1 MRHIWNRTFLL
12 TLLPMLALIF
22 GLNANAYGSTS
33 RSIHN
38 NASSA
43 THHTKKK
50 VRTHAKKKV
59 KIRAKKAAHR
69 TVAPHKLHVSRH
81 AKRHSSRRIA
91 TRISHIHR
99 VALSSPGSSAQRY
112 APSHPE
118 TPIKHAALQSE
129 VAYVQDMENS
139 TVLYQKNSEEVRPIA
154 SISKLMTAIII
165 AEAHQPLN
173 DKLTIT
179 EDDVDHLRHSRSR
192 LTVGTVL
199 SRADMLHLALM
210 SSENRAAHALARNYP
225 GGMPA
230 FVRAMNDKA
239 RALGMRH
246 THFIEPTGLSSSNVS
261 TPRDLV
267 KLLVAASKQP
277 LIHRFTTADHYE
289 VPVGRRLQLYNNTN
303 QLVRNPNWDI
313 QISKTGFINES
324 GECLVMLTK
333 IDRREVA
340 IILLNSS
347 GRYSRVGDAVRLRQ
361 LVERETNL
369 AMM

>member
-1 MRHIWNRTFLL
+1 
-12 TLLPMLALIF
+12 MLALVF
-22 GLNANAYGSTS
+22 GLSTNAYSGTG
-33 RSIHN
+33 N
-38 NASSA
+38 TTPNSA
-43 THHTKKK
+43 THHVKKKSSTHVKSKARTKKATHHK
-50 VRTHAKKKV
+50 VTRKS
-59 KIRAKKAAHR
+59 
-69 TVAPHKLHVSRH
+69 HVSHR
-81 AKRHSSRRIA
+81 ANRHSSRRVA
-91 TRISHIHR
+91 THASHIHG
-99 VALSSPGSSAQRY
+99 VALSRGRDVSVQRY
-112 APSHPE
+112 APSHAE
-118 TPIKHAALQSE
+118 TLIKHAALQSE

-139 TVLYQKNSEEVRPIA
+139 AVLYQKNSEEVRPIA
-154 SISKLMTAIII
+154 SISKLMTALIIS
-165 AEAHQPLN
+165 EAHQPL
-173 DKLTIT
+173 DEKLTIT

-192 LTVGTVL
+192 LTVGAELT
-199 SRADMLHLALM
+199 RADMLHLALM

-225 GGMPA
+225 GGLPA

-239 RALGMRH
+239 RALGMRQ

-277 LIHRFTTADHYE
+277 LIHRFTTDDGYE
-289 VPVGRRLQLYNNTN
+289 VAVGRRRQLFNNTN
-303 QLVRNPNWDI
+303 RLIRSPDWDI
-313 QISKTGFINES
+313 QVSKTGFINEA

-347 GRYSRVGDAVRLRQ
+347 GRYSRFGDAVRLRN

>member
-1 MRHIWNRTFLL
+1 
-12 TLLPMLALIF
+12 MLALVF
-22 GLNANAYGSTS
+22 GLNTNAYSSTNGNTS
-33 RSIHN
+33 
-38 NASSA
+38 SSA
-43 THHTKKK
+43 THHVKKK
-50 VRTHAKKKV
+50 SSTHAKTKTKTKKT
-59 KIRAKKAAHR
+59 AHR
-69 TVAPHKLHVSRH
+69 TVAVRKTHVSRH
-81 AKRHSSRRIA
+81 HRHSSRRIA
-91 TRISHIHR
+91 TRIPHVHR
-99 VALSSPGSSAQRY
+99 VALSPSSDTSVQRY

-118 TPIKHAALQSE
+118 AQIKHAALQSE

-139 TVLYQKNSEEVRPIA
+139 TVLYQKNSDEVRPIA
-154 SISKLMTAIII
+154 SISKLMTALII
-165 AEAHQPLN
+165 AEAHQPLG

-179 EDDVDHLRHSRSR
+179 EDDVDRLRHSRSR
-192 LTVGTVL
+192 LTVGTEL

-225 GGMPA
+225 GGIPA

-239 RALGMRH
+239 RALGMRQ

-267 KLLVAASKQP
+267 KLLVAVSKQP
-277 LIHRFTTADHYE
+277 LIHRFTTDDHYE
-289 VPVGRRLQLYNNTN
+289 VAVGRRRQLFNNTN
-303 QLVRNPNWDI
+303 RLIRSPDWDI
-313 QISKTGFINES
+313 QISKTGFINEA

-347 GRYSRVGDAVRLRQ
+347 GRYSRFGDAVRLRN